1 MQTPDRGLSWNP
13 VASSVG
19 ESSNLYC
26 LLQTRCA
33 PDKCKSFTI
42 RGSPRILIHISSSV
56 IAGKEDTV
64 VWRSMNHPTVALVRM
79 VAPSPT
85 VDEDKVSHGGERGNL

>member
-1 MQTPDRGLSWNP
+1 M
-13 VASSVG
+13 
-19 ESSNLYC
+19 
-26 LLQTRCA
+26 
-33 PDKCKSFTI
+33 
-42 RGSPRILIHISSSV
+42 IHISSSV